1 MCPAISSNLSN
12 PSALEPS
19 FRNVHIPNSWYFIY
33 SLQLIELDLIEVGS
47 CNTSFECIAYVHV
60 QLKTYLSATFL

>member
-1 MCPAISSNLSN
+1 MKVTAMCPAISSNLSN

-47 CNTSFECIAYVHV
+47 CNTMKF
-60 QLKTYLSATFL
+60 